1 MRKILFVVSL
11 FLFTISGMS
20 QEKVM
25 NIVKMDGT
33 TAQTRVTDLK
43 QISFLTVDEG
53 GNGLILRT
61 LGGETAAVLFEAN
74 PVVTVSSGKL
84 NIKPSSAEAIEM
96 EITDIAE
103 IVFGDASDASSI
115 AKPEGFV
122 CVMQDGCVLLRGIP
136 EGVQP
141 LVYSLDGRSLPTPPL
156 QGDELRL
163 NRKTL
168 GTGFF
173 IVKVGT
179 FATKIRL

>member
-1 MRKILFVVSL
+1 
-11 FLFTISGMS
+11 
-20 QEKVM
+20 M
-25 NIVKMDGT
+25 NILKTDGT
-33 TAQTRVTDLK
+33 HAQTRVADLQ
-43 QISFLTVDEG
+43 QISFLAVDAGSQGLLVKTKGDETVK
-53 GNGLILRT
+53 
-61 LGGETAAVLFEAN
+61 VLFESN
-74 PVVTVSSGKL
+74 PVVTISNGKL